1 MLGCRVEGGGRAGR
15 RRSGPAGCGVTVP
28 RAPRVSRVG
37 FPETRGSGNPR
48 EQVPLLPHKLGAVGG
63 GSEPGD
69 RAEGKASHV
78 PVTPCPFP
86 GLQLLD
92 VLTRLR

>member
-1 MLGCRVEGGGRAGR
+1 MSNEV
-15 RRSGPAGCGVTVP
+15 
-28 RAPRVSRVG
+28 
-37 FPETRGSGNPR
+37 FPEPHASSDLR
-48 EQVPLLPHKLGAVGG
+48 EQVPLLPHKLGTVGG
-63 GSEPGD
+63 GSESRE

-78 PVTPCPFP
+78 PVTACPFP